1 MNEPAHV
8 LPPYPAESVPFPR
21 AFIATLL
28 LALINVFNYMDR
40 MVFAAV
46 VQPLKQEL
54 GLTDPQIGFLTGFA
68 FIALYAAIMFPL
80 ARWADR
86 VGRRRVLG
94 GSIAAWSVATTCSG
108 LVHDFPQLAVARA
121 CVGVGEAG
129 CMPSTHAL
137 LSELYPPTRRALPVA
152 IVAAGSAVGT
162 GLGLGL
168 GGLIAGGHGWRYA
181 FLFLGP
187 PGILLALVVFLAL
200 PEPARTSLPTAAQRP
215 LGESIAALLRVPTYR
230 SLLYALPFYQF
241 AAAGVIGWLPTFF
254 TRSHG
259 MSVQKVGP
267 LFGIAYGVG
276 LAVGGIVGAQALQV
290 LTRRTPERML
300 HLCAYLISAAAVTF
314 FGALFVRDTWLA
326 LALFML
332 FGALAG
338 AVSSPIVACQ
348 QSVVHERMRAQA
360 AALALVVSAYIGLGL
375 GPLLVGWGSQVLT
388 PRLGPDALRA
398 ALLVASSAALFAGF
412 FLWRASR
419 TYTADVLT

>member
-8 LPPYPAESVPFPR
+8 LPPYAAESVLYPR

-28 LALINVFNYMDR
+28 LTLINVFNYMDR

-86 VGRRRVLG
+86 VGRRQVLG
-94 GSIAAWSVATTCSG
+94 GSVAAWSVATTCSG

-137 LSELYPPTRRALPVA
+137 IAELYPPTRRALPVA
-152 IVAAGSAVGT
+152 IVTAGSAVGT

-181 FLFLGP
+181 FLLLGP
-187 PGILLALVVFLAL
+187 PGILLALVVFLTL
-200 PEPARTSLPTAAQRP
+200 PEPARVTLPRAAQRP
-215 LGESIAALLRVPTYR
+215 LGESIIGLLRVPTYR

-254 TRSHG
+254 TRSHS
-259 MSVQKVGP
+259 MPIQKVGP

-276 LAVGGIVGAQALQV
+276 LAVGGIVGAHALQV
-290 LTRRTPERML
+290 LTRRAPERML
-300 HLCAYLISAAAVTF
+300 RLSAFLMSAAGVTF
-314 FGALFVRDTWLA
+314 FAGLLVRDSSIA

-332 FGALAG
+332 FGGLAG
-338 AVSSPIVACQ
+338 AVTSPIVACQ
-348 QSVVHERMRAQA
+348 QSVVQERMRAQA
-360 AALALVVSAYIGLGL
+360 AALSLVVSAYVGLGL
-375 GPLLVGWGSQVLT
+375 GPLLVGWGSQILT
-388 PRLGPDALRA
+388 PRLGPDALRG
-398 ALLVASSAALFAGF
+398 ALLVASAAAVLAGL

-419 TYTADVLT
+419 TYTMDLRT